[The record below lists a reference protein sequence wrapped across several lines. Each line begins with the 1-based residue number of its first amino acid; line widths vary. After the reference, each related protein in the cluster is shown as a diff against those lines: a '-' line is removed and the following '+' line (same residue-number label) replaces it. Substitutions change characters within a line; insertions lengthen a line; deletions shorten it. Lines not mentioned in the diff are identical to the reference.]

1 MQMTKALTI
10 FKFKGKSIRILPD
23 DRGELLY
30 CIRDI
35 CDSIEIKKVNDVI
48 KRLTKGAV
56 DNRPLYNREAGNN
69 APLSGK
75 EIDNNYPLCN
85 TGTDN
90 NGVAS
95 SIGTVIIDTPTETG
109 IRPMAY
115 TDEVGLYDIISRS
128 RKPIAKIFHRQLLSA
143 LPVLRK
149 LALRG
154 KESIGRS
161 TPGIVSTEKVIIDTN
176 NRVKALERTV
186 SACLPCM
193 QQNIAKIQAEQA
205 MMGVKLLKSGT
216 MPQINDIDWR
226 SRLNQYIRNISH
238 KFNWPESD
246 CWNMVYY
253 EDKYRNHRDIKAMA
267 RNRGCRSIQ
276 VAQEK
281 GWLRELCA
289 LAKAILEGEIVSA
302 YRLE

>member
-23 DRGELLY
+23 ERGELLY

-48 KRLTKGAV
+48 KRLTKGTGNSAV
-56 DNRPLYNREAGNN
+56 H
-69 APLSGK
+69 SGK
-75 EIDNNYPLCN
+75 EIDNTYLLCN
-85 TGTDN
+85 TDTDN

-109 IRPMAY
+109 LRPMAY

-128 RKPIAKIFHRQLLSA
+128 RKPIAKIFHRQLLGA

-154 KESIGRS
+154 KESTGRS
-161 TPGIVSTEKVIIDTN
+161 TPEITSTEQVIIDTN

-193 QQNIAKIQAEQA
+193 QQNIAKIQADQ
-205 MMGVKLLKSGT
+205 MIGVKLLKAGT
-216 MPQINDIDWR
+216 LPQINDIDWR
-226 SRLNQYIRNISH
+226 ARLNQDIRNISV
-238 KFNWPESD
+238 KFNWPEHD

-253 EDKYRNHRDIKAMA
+253 EDKYRNHRDIKAIA
-267 RNRGCRSIQ
+267 RNRGCRPIQ
-276 VAQEK
+276 VAEDK
-281 GWLRELCA
+281 GWLSDLCA
-289 LAKAILEGEIVSA
+289 IAQAILSGEIVSS
-302 YRLE
+302 YRIE